1 MSISE
6 SQSGNNSINNNN
18 ETSQNPN
25 LSLKAYAKDLK
36 KSFIS
41 LKSERDISKLNK
53 SKNKSKNFKRG
64 LIKSKSNSKSFSQSK
79 SQDKNQS
86 ATPIEFFGE
95 LQSFIKKENKTK
107 MEIEK
112 EKETIKRREERRLSE
127 SIIKEKKRK
136 DKIDLNKKKYDSF
149 WKKVKYYIDKKNEH
163 LSEITYKLK
172 LRNIDEDKK
181 NYSMTKMN
189 KTSILLYP
197 KSRKPLYRHKNVNE
211 RILKKEFSIFY
222 YFFQKERRTNE
233 NNLSKSQKYVNYIE
247 EEDKRNNSE
256 NKYQKF
262 YEKKLKWLKQKA
274 DKIELRRNYLDNKDK
289 IYMKSFSF
297 TPNIN
302 KKSIKIVNKRN
313 NFLNFLENKFNTG
326 GVVEKMDVD
335 KNEIYQKYLATIK
348 PYISFYFEK
357 GSPFFKRYKRNFI
370 TPNNS
375 NKSINIGMIH
385 VNKGNN
391 IRLIKEEKKT
401 NNDNTKEEKE
411 KEKNENKEN
420 NNSNKKNIYNIFKPE
435 KKLNKNREENEK
447 NKETKE
453 DKNKRDKLWWKKL
466 NNINIKDK
474 KKKYNNYNGLYK
486 VNVRQNCSWNKVCV
500 NNIVPKKFGK
510 ELLNDFL

>member
-1 MSISE
+1 M
-6 SQSGNNSINNNN
+6 
-18 ETSQNPN
+18 
-25 LSLKAYAKDLK
+25 
-36 KSFIS
+36 
-41 LKSERDISKLNK
+41 
-53 SKNKSKNFKRG
+53 
-64 LIKSKSNSKSFSQSK
+64 
-79 SQDKNQS
+79 
-86 ATPIEFFGE
+86 
-95 LQSFIKKENKTK
+95 
-107 MEIEK
+107 
-112 EKETIKRREERRLSE
+112 
-127 SIIKEKKRK
+127 
-136 DKIDLNKKKYDSF
+136 
-149 WKKVKYYIDKKNEH
+149 
-163 LSEITYKLK
+163 
-172 LRNIDEDKK
+172 DEDKK

-222 YFFQKERRTNE
+222 NYFQKERRTNE

-313 NFLNFLENKFNTG
+313 NFLNFLGNKFNTDKII
-326 GVVEKMDVD
+326 EKINID

-391 IRLIKEEKKT
+391 IRLIKEEKKN
-401 NNDNTKEEKE
+401 NNDNNKEEKE

-420 NNSNKKNIYNIFKPE
+420 NNLNKKNIYNIFKPE